1 MDTTTLAIV
10 IIVAALIVGGLA
22 WFLWMRSRSRA
33 LRESFGPEYDRAV
46 SKAGRSEGEKL
57 LDERRK
63 RVAEYDLHPLA
74 ADDRVSFIR
83 RWDEVQAR
91 FVDDP
96 AGAISEAQ
104 HLVDELMEARGY
116 PTGDAQRSRRT
127 SRSKA
132 RKSSPTTGG
141 LATSPAAMTLERLQP
156 RTFAR
161 RSNTI
166 ERCSRLCSKAGV
178 LVSRSRRWRQTS
190 ADRVAAG
197 RSRASFAPCTT
208 HSSSSTGTCGADG
221 RLPSS
226 PLRAMAPSAPTIA

>member
-96 AGAISEAQ
+96 EGAISEAQ
-104 HLVDELMEARGY
+104 HLVDEVMEARGY
-116 PTGDAQRSRRT
+116 PTGDAQRQQEDVSVESPGVVAHYRR
-127 SRSKA
+127 A
-132 RKSSPTTGG
+132 RDI
-141 LATSPAAMTLERLQP
+141 
-156 RTFAR
+156 AR
-161 RSNTI
+161 RKDAGEATT
-166 ERCSRLCSKAGV
+166 EDLRLAV
-178 LVSRSRRWRQTS
+178 QHYRALFQTLLEGGG
-190 ADRVAAG
+190 ARVEEVEEVEVHV
-197 RSRASFAPCTT
+197 R
-208 HSSSSTGTCGADG
+208 
-221 RLPSS
+221 
-226 PLRAMAPSAPTIA
+226 

>member
-1 MDTTTLAIV
+1 MDNTTLAIV

-96 AGAISEAQ
+96 EGAISEAQ
-104 HLVDELMEARGY
+104 HLVDEVMEARGY
-116 PTGDAQRSRRT
+116 PTGDAQRQQEDVSVESPEVVAHYRR
-127 SRSKA
+127 A
-132 RKSSPTTGG
+132 RDI
-141 LATSPAAMTLERLQP
+141 
-156 RTFAR
+156 AR
-161 RSNTI
+161 RNDAGEATT
-166 ERCSRLCSKAGV
+166 EDLRLAV
-178 LVSRSRRWRQTS
+178 QHYRTLFQTLLEGGG
-190 ADRVAAG
+190 ARVEAAEVAEPPV
-197 RSRASFAPCTT
+197 R
-208 HSSSSTGTCGADG
+208 
-221 RLPSS
+221 
-226 PLRAMAPSAPTIA
+226 